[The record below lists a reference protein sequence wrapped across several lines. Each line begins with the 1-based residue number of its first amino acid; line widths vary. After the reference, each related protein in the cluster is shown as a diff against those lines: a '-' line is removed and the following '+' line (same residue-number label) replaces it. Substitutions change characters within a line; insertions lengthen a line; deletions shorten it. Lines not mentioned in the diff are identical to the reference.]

1 MFRICNVGVIPV
13 LLLGFSAISEA
24 APKLRLT
31 ATTVG
36 PVSITQGGNA
46 NQQTVEAY
54 NAGDGTLSLQTTSS
68 VSWLNATAGGS
79 RQCSLREGVCI
90 PVNITFNTA
99 SLARGTYTGVVTV
112 SAPNALDAPQNI
124 TVTVQIGGGVPDS
137 VNLYVAP
144 NNSTDEVR
152 FTSNSNLSA
161 GASTQ
166 SGGPWLSVA
175 LEGTGTF
182 RFTFPFRIIGRHL
195 EGMAEGIYNGT
206 MNVVGSAVAAENK
219 SVPVRLQVTSQPIAR
234 VSASEIVFRIAS
246 GASTQTFPL
255 NVFNGGLG
263 TLTVSGASA
272 TTASGGSWL
281 STETN
286 GNAVTVKANPANV
299 ANGAYSGTVTITS
312 NGVNNSITVPVRMD
326 IVAQGAPIAEYGR
339 VVNSG
344 NFDDGLA
351 PGSVAAIYGEQ
362 FSYQEPAQNSTLPLS
377 DSLGGT
383 RVLVND
389 RPAPI
394 LLSSYN
400 QVNFQIP
407 YDTPAGEAIIRVERD
422 GTAGNPLA
430 VAIAPRAPRIVQI
443 GNSGVV
449 INADGSNAVFG
460 RPSRPG
466 ELITIYAVGFGE
478 TTTPV
483 SAGTAASAQPL
494 AAISPMPKVVVG
506 NAFMGAIVLDP
517 VFVGLTPSIV
527 GLYQVNV
534 VLPEDIFVGDIPIAI
549 EGDGYRSNSVLLPIR
564 Q

>member
-1 MFRICNVGVIPV
+1 MVGKCNVGLIPV
-13 LLLGFSAISEA
+13 LLLGFCAISEA

-31 ATTVG
+31 ATTLG
-36 PVSITQGGNA
+36 PVSITQGGNF

-54 NAGDGTLSLQTTSS
+54 NAGDGDLSLQTSAS
-68 VSWLNATAGGS
+68 VNWLGANVGGA
-79 RQCSLREGVCI
+79 RTCSLREGACI

-99 SLARGTYTGVVTV
+99 SLARGTYTGVITV

-124 TVTVQIGGGVPDS
+124 TVTVLIGGGVPDS

-144 NNSTDEVR
+144 NGSTDEVR

-161 GASTQ
+161 GGTTQ

-206 MNVVGSAVAAENK
+206 MNVVGSAVPTENK

-234 VSASEIVFRIAS
+234 LSAAEIVFRIAS

-286 GNAVTVKANPANV
+286 GNSITVKANPANV
-299 ANGAYSGTVTITS
+299 ANGAYSGTLTITS
-312 NGVNNSITVPVRMD
+312 NGVNNSITLPVRMD
-326 IVAQGAPIAEYGR
+326 IVAQTAPLSEYGR

-351 PGSVAAIYGEQ
+351 PGSVAAVYGEQ

-430 VAIAPRAPRIVQI
+430 LAIAPRAPRIIQV

-478 TTTPV
+478 TSTPAT
-483 SAGTAASAQPL
+483 AGAATAALPL
-494 AAISPMPKVVVG
+494 AQITPMPKVVVG
-506 NAFMGAIVLDP
+506 NAFMGAVVLDP
-517 VFVGLTPSIV
+517 IYVGLTPSIV

-534 VLPEDIFVGDIPIAI
+534 VLPEDIFVGDIQIAI

>member
-1 MFRICNVGVIPV
+1 
-13 LLLGFSAISEA
+13 
-24 APKLRLT
+24 
-31 ATTVG
+31 
-36 PVSITQGGNA
+36 
-46 NQQTVEAY
+46 
-54 NAGDGTLSLQTTSS
+54 
-68 VSWLNATAGGS
+68 
-79 RQCSLREGVCI
+79 
-90 PVNITFNTA
+90 
-99 SLARGTYTGVVTV
+99 
-112 SAPNALDAPQNI
+112 
-124 TVTVQIGGGVPDS
+124 
-137 VNLYVAP
+137 
-144 NNSTDEVR
+144 
-152 FTSNSNLSA
+152 
-161 GASTQ
+161 
-166 SGGPWLSVA
+166 
-175 LEGTGTF
+175 
-182 RFTFPFRIIGRHL
+182 
-195 EGMAEGIYNGT
+195 
-206 MNVVGSAVAAENK
+206 
-219 SVPVRLQVTSQPIAR
+219 
-234 VSASEIVFRIAS
+234 
-246 GASTQTFPL
+246 
-255 NVFNGGLG
+255 
-263 TLTVSGASA
+263 VSGASA

-281 STETN
+281 SAETN
-286 GNAVTVKANPANV
+286 GNSVTVKANPANV

-326 IVAQGAPIAEYGR
+326 IIAQGAPIAEYGR

-407 YDTPAGEAIIRVERD
+407 YVTPAGEAIIRVERD

-506 NAFMGAIVLDP
+506 NAFMGAVVLDP

-534 VLPEDIFVGDIPIAI
+534 LLPQDIFVGDIQIAI